1 MWRRVQPGKICY
13 VRATADSNPDRLEL
27 ERDAPHR
34 GDARELRTRLA
45 ELASSHPSAA
55 DYVSERPHRDSPS
68 ATSTLDNAWTD
79 DDVRLT
85 PERRAHILDGDE
97 TGGGHR
103 HGTGEPGKTE
113 FPAEWDDDR
122 IVDAVLTVARTPDEA
137 PERQDWNERWS
148 VTGTRDG
155 VELVAIVESDGRVW
169 TAWPGEGSPGVIK
182 NPLKDG

>member
-1 MWRRVQPGKICY
+1 M
-13 VRATADSNPDRLEL
+13 
-27 ERDAPHR
+27 
-34 GDARELRTRLA
+34 
-45 ELASSHPSAA
+45 
-55 DYVSERPHRDSPS
+55 
-68 ATSTLDNAWTD
+68 DNAWTD

-122 IVDAVLTVARTPDEA
+122 IIDAVLTVARTPDEA

-155 VELVAIVESDGRVW
+155 VEVVAIVESDGRVW